1 MSFDPENECFK
12 QVEQDMM
19 HRLQTFFN
27 EKITGLVTV
36 KDRSILEERNRF
48 DSLNESMLEI
58 QNENVALE
66 KEIERLQKLSEND
79 SHTINDLGSQVFHK
93 DAEIMALK
101 NKVIASNQQLNILA
115 NENCALKLQ
124 LQRNIYFIPPS
135 QVQSQQ
141 SNFRIC
147 NRHVLSNRH
156 VLVNA
161 LNQQLARMKTELDS
175 KYSEIQK
182 LKQQNELL
190 TQSMKNT
197 QTTLLIEENEINHN
211 SLIDS
216 QAEEIES
223 LKQKINE
230 FKLNSDLSKTD
241 KTQTNDSEIQKFKL
255 LLNEKDSEIYQ
266 LLKGKDNPNSGSRGI
281 LCINYIV

>member
-93 DAEIMALK
+93 DAEIRRKGFLPFMSTTEFCL
-101 NKVIASNQQLNILA
+101 
-115 NENCALKLQ
+115 
-124 LQRNIYFIPPS
+124 YFFSRSI
-135 QVQSQQ
+135 
-141 SNFRIC
+141 
-147 NRHVLSNRH
+147 
-156 VLVNA
+156 
-161 LNQQLARMKTELDS
+161 KTVS
-175 KYSEIQK
+175 
-182 LKQQNELL
+182 
-190 TQSMKNT
+190 
-197 QTTLLIEENEINHN
+197 
-211 SLIDS
+211 
-216 QAEEIES
+216 
-223 LKQKINE
+223 
-230 FKLNSDLSKTD
+230 
-241 KTQTNDSEIQKFKL
+241 
-255 LLNEKDSEIYQ
+255 
-266 LLKGKDNPNSGSRGI
+266 
-281 LCINYIV
+281 